1 MFEYYPLI
9 EWGYSNV
16 TVPPSMLVSAYIHN
30 LVQSSHNRGGEYQLI
45 LMFFHTYAILT
56 YSNLSYRWHNIFLCP
71 FEDLITNFYSKL
83 ECYLAFQARV
93 KT

>member
-56 YSNLSYRWHNIFLCP
+56 YQIYHT
-71 FEDLITNFYSKL
+71 DGITFSCVLLRISLPISIVN
-83 ECYLAFQARV
+83 
-93 KT
+93 